1 MYSDTLKQ
9 RFYNTKYAG
18 ELKDANAVRQEGNMK
33 CGDIMKLFLKID
45 DNGIIQKAQ
54 FLTYGCMAA
63 IASTDMLCEML
74 IGTHIDKAEKLT
86 PQELA
91 DKLGKMPNAK
101 FHCSILGT
109 FALKNAIRSYKEKA
123 NQTQ

>member
-18 ELKDANAVRQEGNMK
+18 ELKDANAVGEEGNMK

-45 DNGIIQKAQ
+45 DKGIIQKAQ

-74 IGTHIDKAEKLT
+74 IGMHIDDAEKLT
-86 PQELA
+86 PKELA
-91 DKLGKMPNAK
+91 EKLGKMPDSK

-109 FALKNAIRSYKEKA
+109 FALKNAIKSYKEKEK
-123 NQTQ
+123 

>member
-1 MYSDTLKQ
+1 MYSETLKQ

-18 ELKDANAVRQEGNMK
+18 GS
-33 CGDIMKLFLKID
+33 
-45 DNGIIQKAQ
+45 IQKAQ

-74 IGTHIDKAEKLT
+74 IGMHIDDAQKLT
-86 PQELA
+86 PKELA
-91 DKLGKMPNAK
+91 EKLGKMPDAK

-109 FALKNAIRSYKEKA
+109 FALKNAINDYKGKQNKE
-123 NQTQ
+123 